1 MVAANTIAD
10 FSASPVGVAFQAP
23 AVANHIT
30 VGSQFNDTL
39 TGNGVSETICG
50 LGGGDTLKGGTGG
63 VDDIFGGP
71 GNDIIWGEAAGDT
84 MLSGGP
90 DVDAI
95 DGDDPTN
102 SHGGFD
108 GADTIQGGDQNDTLR
123 GGAGLDIIRGGW
135 GRRTSPTRRPAA
147 PSAPPSRTRRFRA
160 DARPLI
166 AAPPPPP
173 SVQQRPRP
181 GAEAEPVA
189 VAVDDRVVEA
199 GGPETVGETLR
210 VDRLEDVTVVQ
221 GSARRGVFAVRAEEQ
236 AAGTEYAGDLGE
248 RPVLQVAPG
257 DVVEHREARRCGE
270 LVVG

>member
-1 MVAANTIAD
+1 MGKEQHPNRSKYTEGFPTKAHDKCVDDKPDRRPVQQEEDPMSIVPTTARSPRRSVTFAAAFALAAGIAVAAVQPAAAQPALVAVPPGCGSLSGTMVAANRIAD
-10 FSASPVGVAFQAP
+10 FSASPVGVVFQAP

-95 DGDDPTN
+95 YGDDPTN

-123 GGAGLDIIRGGW
+123 GGAGLDIIRGGL
-135 GRRTSPTRRPAA
+135 GTSD
-147 PSAPPSRTRRFRA
+147 FA
-160 DARPLI
+160 DP
-166 AAPPPPP
+166 
-173 SVQQRPRP
+173 QDG
-181 GAEAEPVA
+181 GAVCTAVENEAVP
-189 VAVDDRVVEA
+189 
-199 GGPETVGETLR
+199 
-210 VDRLEDVTVVQ
+210 
-221 GSARRGVFAVRAEEQ
+221 
-236 AAGTEYAGDLGE
+236 
-248 RPVLQVAPG
+248 
-257 DVVEHREARRCGE
+257 C
-270 LVVG
+270 